1 MSRRE
6 HTSRHY
12 EQQLRELKDRLLVMS
27 DKAEKAIRDA
37 MDALVNRSPS
47 LAREVIERDD
57 EVDRLEVEIDDLCL
71 RTLAL
76 EQPVASDL
84 RLLATVLKIVRD
96 LERIGDIGAN
106 ASKRVLELVN
116 EPELK
121 PLVDLPIM
129 MKMATQLLRSSVDA
143 FVNGDVELA
152 EKVIRDDGQVDFMHE
167 QIFRELLTY
176 MLEDPSTIS
185 RCIKLMFIAKGL
197 ERVGDHAANI
207 SEMVIFLV
215 RGKDIR
221 HGMSADGKSTDS

>member
-27 DKAEKAIRDA
+27 DKAEKAICDA

-57 EVDRLEVEIDDLCL
+57 EVDRLEMEIDDLCL

-84 RLLATVLKIVRD
+84 RLLATVLKVVRD
-96 LERIGDIGAN
+96 LERIADIGTN
-106 ASKRVLELVN
+106 ASKRVLEMVN

-143 FVNGDVELA
+143 FVNGDAELA
-152 EKVIRDDGQVDFMHE
+152 EKVIRDDARVDFMHE

-176 MLEDPSTIS
+176 MLEDPATIS

-207 SEMVIFLV
+207 AEMVIFLV
-215 RGKDIR
+215 RGKDVR
-221 HGMSADGKSTDS
+221 HGMNADGKSADS

>member
-12 EQQLRELKDRLLVMS
+12 EEQLRGLKDRLLVMS
-27 DKAEKAIRDA
+27 DKAEKAIHDS

-47 LAREVIERDD
+47 LARQVIERDD

-96 LERIGDIGAN
+96 LERIADIGAN

-116 EPELK
+116 EPDIK

-143 FVNGDVELA
+143 FVNGDAELA
-152 EKVIRDDGQVDFMHE
+152 EKVIRDDSQVDFMHE

-207 SEMVIFLV
+207 SEMVVFLV

-221 HGMSADGKSTDS
+221 HGMSDGKSADS